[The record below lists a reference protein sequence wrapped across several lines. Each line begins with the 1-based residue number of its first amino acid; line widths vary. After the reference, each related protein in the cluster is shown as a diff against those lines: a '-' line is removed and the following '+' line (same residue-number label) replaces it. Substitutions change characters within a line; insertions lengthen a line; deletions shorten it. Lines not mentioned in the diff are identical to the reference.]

1 MILGLGMLILGL
13 GIQNPM
19 MGALGI
25 LVEVAAAMVSPWIAF
40 ATFPVY
46 VFLLLAYGGK
56 EDERAEGMST
66 RYVVAGIN
74 GSLLGKQ
81 FALSP
86 ARAVLDF
93 GTQANMVKLPEG
105 TPGVSRHHCMVV
117 LKNGEVFL
125 TDLNSS
131 YGTYLWQPSGQG
143 PYANPQRIQAEVKYR
158 LYDQTEFF
166 LGSQNIAFQ
175 LKSVN
180 AEMQL

>member
-1 MILGLGMLILGL
+1 
-13 GIQNPM
+13 
-19 MGALGI
+19 
-25 LVEVAAAMVSPWIAF
+25 
-40 ATFPVY
+40 
-46 VFLLLAYGGK
+46 
-56 EDERAEGMST
+56 
-66 RYVVAGIN
+66 
-74 GSLLGKQ
+74 
-81 FALSP
+81 
-86 ARAVLDF
+86 
-93 GTQANMVKLPEG
+93 
-105 TPGVSRHHCMVV
+105 MVV